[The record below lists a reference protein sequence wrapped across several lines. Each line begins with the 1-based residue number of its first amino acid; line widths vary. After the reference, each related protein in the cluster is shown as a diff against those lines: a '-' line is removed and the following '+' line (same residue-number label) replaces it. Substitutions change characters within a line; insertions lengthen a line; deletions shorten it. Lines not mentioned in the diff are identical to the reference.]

1 MWELGTQTSLAWGR
15 SVPPLTWFTGGFVLA
30 ALLGVYLSWTA
41 WVLPAGLV
49 CLAVWLVCRLAKK
62 WPPLRRI
69 LFGSG
74 VALLWL
80 TAYGALFLSPAQ
92 DLADR
97 TVRLEAVVTQWP
109 QKTDY
114 GVQIPV
120 DAGEAGGRKV
130 SAIFYGE
137 DDLAGLRPGDTLTC
151 VAHCTPA
158 DTIQGQESLYYA
170 GRGIL
175 LQIKGYGEITVTR
188 CEGIPLRYAPVYLA
202 QEIRE
207 IIDRLYPA
215 DQAAFLHALLTGDKS
230 GLADA
235 DQNNFNRV
243 GLGHVVVISGLHVTF
258 LVGFLTLFLD
268 PKRKLSLVIL
278 LVVLFVF
285 CLMTGSAPGT
295 VRATVLCV
303 LALLAPKLGRE
314 YHPVTGLCAAL
325 LLLLFLNPYAVAN
338 AGLQFSFLSTLGI
351 LLFGQR
357 WNAVWVRKVPKPYH
371 PAARPFLAVIAISL
385 SAMIFTVPLSD
396 AYFGRFSLVA
406 PLANLVTNW
415 SVTAAFVGG
424 ALSVA
429 AGAVWLPLGQILAAV
444 VGVPIRFFLW
454 YAREASQMGLAAVD
468 LDRGY
473 YALWALFVYA
483 VVLLYLLVPGK
494 GKRPVLP
501 VCACVVTL
509 CLSALLTVK
518 TAQRQDLAL
527 TILDVGQGQ
536 SVVVTSGP
544 SRALIDC
551 GGTLD
556 PGDTAAT
563 YLQSTGGSYLDL
575 LILTHFHEDHAGSV
589 PELLDR
595 VKVGAIAV
603 PDVDQDSPLR
613 QAIEDKAARQEIPI
627 YYITQTSQ
635 VTLGQAQLTL
645 YEPLGE
651 EGSSNELC
659 LSVLCALDDWQALL
673 TGDMP
678 EEGEARLAAQK
689 NLPDG
694 ELLVAGHHG
703 SKYSTGQALLQA
715 FQPETAVISVGHNSY
730 GHPTPETLAR
740 LAQAGAQVY
749 RTDRHGTVTVYA
761 QNREEP

>member
-1 MWELGTQTSLAWGR
+1 MGTQMSLVWGR
-15 SVPPLTWFTGGFVLA
+15 STPPLTWFTGGFVLA

-49 CLAVWLVCRLAKK
+49 CLAGALVCRLIQK
-62 WPPLRRI
+62 WVSLRRI
-69 LFGSG
+69 LLGGG

-80 TAYGALFLSPAQ
+80 TVYGALFLAPAQ

-109 QKTDY
+109 QETDY

-120 DAGEAGGRKV
+120 DAGEEGGRKV

-137 DDLAGLRPGDTLTC
+137 ETLADLRPGDTLTC

-158 DTIQGQESLYYA
+158 DTIQGEESLYYA

-175 LQIKGYGEITVTR
+175 LQIQGYGEITVTR
-188 CEGIPLRYAPVYLA
+188 CERMPLHYAPVYLA

-207 IIDRLYPA
+207 IIAQLYPS

-230 GLADA
+230 GLAEA

-278 LVVLFVF
+278 LAVLLLF

-325 LLLLFLNPYAVAN
+325 LLLLFLNPYAAAN

-357 WNAVWVRKVPKPYH
+357 WNAAWVAKIPKQYRPI
-371 PAARPFLAVIAISL
+371 ARPFLAVIAISL
-385 SAMIFTVPLSD
+385 SAMIFTVPLSG

-406 PLANLVTNW
+406 PLVNLVTNW

-424 ALSVA
+424 ALSVVL
-429 AGAVWLPLGQILAAV
+429 GAVWLPLGQILAAV
-444 VGVPIRFFLW
+444 VGLPIRFFLW
-454 YAREASQMGLAAVD
+454 YAREASRLGLAAVD
-468 LDRGY
+468 LDQGY

-494 GKRPVLP
+494 GKRPILP

-527 TILDVGQGQ
+527 TVLDVGQGQ

-544 SRALIDC
+544 ARALIDC

-589 PELLDR
+589 PELMDR
-595 VKVGAIAV
+595 VKIGAIAV
-603 PDVDQDSPLR
+603 PDVDRDSPLR
-613 QAIEDKAARQEIPI
+613 QAIETKAAQQEIPL

-645 YEPLGE
+645 YEPLEE
-651 EGSSNELC
+651 EGSSNERC
-659 LSVLCALDDWQALL
+659 LAVLCALEDWQALI

-703 SKYSTGQALLQA
+703 SKYSTGEVLLSI
-715 FQPETAVISVGHNSY
+715 FQPETAVISVGHNAY

-740 LAQAGAQVY
+740 LTQAGAQVY
-749 RTDRHGTVTVYA
+749 HTDRHGTVTVYA
-761 QNREEP
+761 QNREGP

>member
-1 MWELGTQTSLAWGR
+1 MWEIGTQRPLTWGR
-15 SVPPLTWFTGGFVLA
+15 SAPPLTWFTGGFVLA

-49 CLAVWLVCRLAKK
+49 CLAGALVCRLAQRC
-62 WPPLRRI
+62 PPLRRI
-69 LFGSG
+69 LLGSG

-80 TAYGALFLSPAQ
+80 TVYGVLFLSPAQ

-109 QKTDY
+109 QETDY

-120 DAGEAGGRKV
+120 DAGEECGRKV
-130 SAIFYGE
+130 SAIFYGT
-137 DDLAGLRPGDTLTC
+137 DDLADLRPGDSFAC

-188 CEGIPLRYAPVYLA
+188 CQRMPLKYAPVYLA
-202 QEIRE
+202 QEIRG
-207 IIDRLYPA
+207 IIDQLYPS

-230 GLADA
+230 GLTDA

-243 GLGHVVVISGLHVTF
+243 GIGHVVVISGLHVTF

-268 PKRKLSLVIL
+268 PKRKLSLVL
-278 LVVLFVF
+278 LLAVLLVF

-314 YHPVTGLCAAL
+314 YHPLTGLCAAL
-325 LLLLFLNPYAVAN
+325 LLLLFLNPYAAAN

-357 WNAVWVRKVPKPYH
+357 WNAAWVEKIPKKYRPV
-371 PAARPFLAVIAISL
+371 ARPALAVIAISL
-385 SAMIFTVPLSD
+385 SAMIFTVPLSGV
-396 AYFGRFSLVA
+396 YFGRFSLIA
-406 PLANLVTNW
+406 PLANLLTSW

-429 AGAVWLPLGQILAAV
+429 AGALWLPLGQVLAV
-444 VGVPIRFFLW
+444 VIGLPIRFFLW
-454 YAREASQMGLAAVD
+454 YAREASQIGLAAVD
-468 LDRGY
+468 LGRGY

-483 VVLLYLLVPGK
+483 VVLLYLLVPSK
-494 GKRPVLP
+494 GKRPILP

-509 CLSALLTVK
+509 CLSALLTAK
-518 TAQRQDLAL
+518 TAQRQGLAL

-536 SVVVTSGP
+536 SVVVTSGA

-563 YLQSTGGSYLDL
+563 YLQSTGGSSLDL

-589 PELLDR
+589 PELMDR

-613 QAIEDKAARQEIPI
+613 QTIEAKAAQQEIPL

-645 YEPLGE
+645 YEPLE
-651 EGSSNELC
+651 EAGSSNELC
-659 LSVLCALDDWQALL
+659 LSVLCALDDWQALI

-689 NLPDG
+689 SLPDG

-703 SKYSTGQALLQA
+703 SKYSTGETLLRV

-740 LAQAGAQVY
+740 LAEAGAQVY